1 MGHGHGNKLIW
12 EDVMR
17 LFATLCV
24 AAAALFAGPAAAQP
38 WPARSVHLV
47 VPYPPG
53 GNVDGA
59 ARIVA
64 LKLQEVLGQTVIVD
78 NKAGAGGLI
87 AGEMFVKSAPDGY
100 TLFVGA
106 NGPVLFAP
114 EMAKRDAYNWKRDFI
129 PISSISMT
137 PLVLEVH
144 PSVAAKT
151 LNEFL
156 DLARREPGKLTMASP
171 GAGTTNHLL
180 SELIQSTLGVQ
191 WLTVHYRGNAPATND
206 LIAGQVQFAF
216 DQISVALPFIKN
228 GMVRPLAVTGSRRA
242 SWIPDVPTFAELGY
256 KDFDG
261 ETFTGLFAP
270 TGTPNEIVNKLHDT
284 LAKILRD
291 PDIVAKFNVLGA
303 EAVVMP
309 PAEFKSYLER
319 EDRKWIPI
327 IRKAN
332 IKAE

>member
-1 MGHGHGNKLIW
+1 
-12 EDVMR
+12 MR
-17 LFATLCV
+17 FFAMVCV
-24 AAAALFAGPAAAQP
+24 VATALLGSPATAEQ
-38 WPARSVHLV
+38 WPSRTVRLV
-47 VPYPPG
+47 VPYPAG

-59 ARIVA
+59 ARLVA
-64 LKLQEVLGQTVIVD
+64 NRLGEALGQTFIVE

-87 AGEMFVKSAPDGY
+87 AGEMFAKSAPDGY

-114 EMAKRDAYNWKRDFI
+114 EIAKRDAYNWKRDFI
-129 PISSISMT
+129 PITSISMT

-144 PSVAAKT
+144 PSVAAKN
-151 LNEFL
+151 LAEFL

-206 LIAGQVQFAF
+206 LIGGQVQFAF

-228 GMVRPLAVTGSRRA
+228 GMVRALAVTGSSRA

-261 ETFTGLFAP
+261 QTFTGLFAP
-270 TGTPNEIVNKLHDT
+270 AGTPSEIVGKLHDT
-284 LAKILRD
+284 LTKILKN
-291 PDIVAKFNVLGA
+291 PDIVAKFNTLGA
-303 EAVVMP
+303 EAVAMT
-309 PAEFKSYLER
+309 PADFKSYLER
-319 EDRKWIPI
+319 EDSKWIPI
-327 IRKAN
+327 VRKAN